1 MKNASIKIKVAVI
14 TSVIVVISMI
24 LLSFVSAFLN
34 KKDAMNT
41 NYATQAD
48 QLRLID
54 LLIQDLN
61 AVAEASLKASLKRA
75 GEIPLEE
82 LKNSRIVLEKYP
94 QSLFQISKNAA
105 RLAASYLG
113 YPNGE
118 VVESTSETEKNNVA
132 GNLKGGKGMGYM
144 STERPWYIGALKNNG
159 LYQTGVYQDSI
170 TGKPSFSYAMPYYRD
185 NELIGVFGV
194 DVLLVELQKHFDY
207 MYEKSSSSHS
217 FFVLDSKGIPFL
229 ATNKNIILQKDPFY
243 NKIAQIS
250 ENTGDFEPFQINEK
264 GIEYIGQCKSY
275 KDVRFANYTLCS
287 LTPLKDVEDP
297 IVKAAYIQLGI
308 SILFAFIVSIL
319 LYIAVRHFLSPINPL
334 LSILLSFFKYLN
346 HETKE
351 APKPIIIKTQDELG
365 IMAKAI
371 NDNIQ
376 KTQKGL
382 EQDAKAIEQSAQ
394 TAKEIESGNLTEP
407 RLLKK

>member
-170 TGKPSFSYAMPYYRD
+170 TGKPSFSYAMPY
-185 NELIGVFGV
+185 
-194 DVLLVELQKHFDY
+194 
-207 MYEKSSSSHS
+207 
-217 FFVLDSKGIPFL
+217 
-229 ATNKNIILQKDPFY
+229 
-243 NKIAQIS
+243 
-250 ENTGDFEPFQINEK
+250 
-264 GIEYIGQCKSY
+264 
-275 KDVRFANYTLCS
+275 
-287 LTPLKDVEDP
+287 
-297 IVKAAYIQLGI
+297 
-308 SILFAFIVSIL
+308 
-319 LYIAVRHFLSPINPL
+319 
-334 LSILLSFFKYLN
+334 
-346 HETKE
+346 
-351 APKPIIIKTQDELG
+351 
-365 IMAKAI
+365 
-371 NDNIQ
+371 
-376 KTQKGL
+376 
-382 EQDAKAIEQSAQ
+382 
-394 TAKEIESGNLTEP
+394 
-407 RLLKK
+407 